1 MKIKDK
7 TYDFLLFCGDI
18 HSVIDV
24 IPKYL
29 KNMELTNCAV
39 FQVGDFGIGF
49 DNEHKENRRMDYLNE
64 RMKNY
69 NSDLYV
75 IRGNHD
81 NPKYFDGTYNLSN
94 LFLLKDYSE
103 VEINYLNI
111 LCIGGAIS
119 IDRTKR
125 KGYWDEK
132 KTHDYWKDESIVFDE
147 ERLKGFRDIDIVVT
161 HSAPSFCYP
170 LSSGGIE
177 KWIDKDEELN
187 NDVLVERHN
196 LSMMYEILS
205 KNNKIFEW
213 YNGHFHKSTTSYLND
228 TKFIG
233 LNINEIVD
241 TKLIYKF

>member
-1 MKIKDK
+1 MKFKDK
-7 TYDFLLFCGDI
+7 IYDFLLFCGDI
-18 HSVIDV
+18 HSIIDV
-24 IPKYL
+24 IPNYL
-29 KNMELTNCAV
+29 KNNELNNCAV

-49 DNEHKENRRMDYLNE
+49 DNDHKENRRMNYLNE

-119 IDRTKR
+119 VDRIER
-125 KGYWDEK
+125 KGYWNEK

-147 ERLKGFRDIDIVVT
+147 EILKEFRYIDIVVT
-161 HSAPSFCYP
+161 HSAPNFCYP
-170 LSSGGIE
+170 LSIGGIE
-177 KWIDKDEELN
+177 KWISKDEELN
-187 NDVLVERHN
+187 DDVLVERNN
-196 LSMMYEILS
+196 LTMMYEILS
-205 KNNKIFEW
+205 KNNKLQNW
-213 YNGHFHKSTTSYLND
+213 YYGHFHKDVISYNSD
-228 TKFIG
+228 TKFTALG
-233 LNINEIVD
+233 INSIVE
-241 TKLIYKF
+241 KRI